1 MSSHGLQPR
10 DALLS
15 TTQKPAVVVQVDE
28 LSVASPTAEAAEVL
42 SRRVEVAKTATVAH
56 QDDLEFFC
64 VPVTRCRTSD
74 DRNDASL
81 AVSASSAQR
90 SSSHE
95 VFWYPK
101 RQDDSDAS
109 SPSRRRAR
117 RMQLPSFRSL
127 GIASSDSADYFG
139 RRPVPERHAGPPVRP
154 SLQSGR
160 AAAQSLPVLGCEN
173 NRPFPFSF
181 GNTPLLTPP
190 EDADSIKWNNALL
203 NNPPH
208 PNVGESSGTSQ
219 PVTQVIASASE
230 VQPGQPPLPTSSQ
243 SGEQGSRGLQ
253 HQANQD
259 TDQDAEQSNHGTGL
273 SRAVQPFS
281 EYIMFI
287 TMYRD

>member
-10 DALLS
+10 NALP

-42 SRRVEVAKTATVAH
+42 SRRVEVAKTATVTH

-64 VPVTRCRTSD
+64 VPVARCRTNEDKHATSS
-74 DRNDASL
+74 AL
-81 AVSASSAQR
+81 SASSAQR

-95 VFWYPK
+95 VLWCPK
-101 RQDDSDAS
+101 RQDDGGAS

-127 GIASSDSADYFG
+127 GIASSDSADYFS
-139 RRPVPERHAGPPVRP
+139 RRPTSERHSGPSVRP

-160 AAAQSLPVLGCEN
+160 AAAQSLPVLGREN
-173 NRPFPFSF
+173 NRPFPFNF

-208 PNVGESSGTSQ
+208 PNVGESSGISQ
-219 PVTQVIASASE
+219 PLAQVIASASE
-230 VQPGQPPLPTSSQ
+230 VQPGQPPLLNTSQ
-243 SGEQGSRGLQ
+243 SGEESSRGLQ

-259 TDQDAEQSNHGTGL
+259 TEHNAQQGDHGTGL

-281 EYIMFI
+281 EYIKFI
-287 TMYRD
+287 TTYCI